1 MRSAIVT
8 LLSPL
13 LVAVLAA
20 CQPLIDEREALQTPS
35 ELKIIG
41 QRHCLHC
48 GRIESKH
55 EIAPKGADPLAPRVY
70 EYKLRMR
77 DGSSS
82 VFQETLPATW
92 RVGERV
98 GVIEGSGGSPDR

>member
-1 MRSAIVT
+1 MHRALIP
-8 LLSPL
+8 LLCAL
-13 LVAVLAA
+13 LVAMLAA
-20 CQPLIDEREALQTPS
+20 CQPVIDDREALQVPAD
-35 ELKIIG
+35 LKIIG

-82 VFQETLPATW
+82 VFRETLPAAW

-98 GVIEGSGGSPDR
+98 GVIDGWDPALN